1 MDFRAGDVAM
11 GENGSELRL
20 KEGGPVVF
28 RVDGAARLDEA
39 PSEDL
44 RNRSFSEK
52 PYWHLERARLTGTRN
67 VEVELLENGSPVARS
82 VLAADG
88 KSRPLEFRQVVR
100 KSGWY
105 AIRIL
110 PSSHTNPIFV
120 EVGGKPIRERRSIQ
134 WCLDSVQ
141 QCWSQKQRIFRGE
154 ERERAVAA
162 YDHAR
167 SEYQRRLA
175 EADAE

>member
-1 MDFRAGDVAM
+1 M
-11 GENGSELRL
+11 
-20 KEGGPVVF
+20 
-28 RVDGAARLDEA
+28 
-39 PSEDL
+39 
-44 RNRSFSEK
+44 
-52 PYWHLERARLTGTRN
+52 TGTRN

-88 KSRPLEFRQVVR
+88 TSRPLEFRHVVR

-105 AIRIL
+105 AVRIL

-167 SEYQRRLA
+167 SEYRRRLT
-175 EADAE
+175 EADVE